1 MMTMVRPF
9 FIAFLLMT
17 SLGRAQTSRSGA
29 FHADIQIQDG
39 AAKYPGLSGW
49 VATVSD
55 EAGSVRYRLSKEVP
69 YDVPYP
75 ALYLSDV
82 DGRSVAVSSFNGTI
96 EYVDGRGNVTR
107 VLTPFG
113 EGTPEYERNIKCS
126 IAGARAAF
134 LLSSPLWS
142 NARVF
147 MTNLDGDEVW
157 TVDLEGTHAG
167 EVFLAANGKYL
178 VAGSYV
184 AGVSPRF
191 VTVLFD
197 GRGTMVRTFDMLFRY
212 ADISAEGG
220 QLALT
225 DRNSILLT
233 TTQPE
238 APVVRWSTD
247 SRDRIITGVC
257 FFDAFIA
264 LTTEQILVED
274 GTPYYTDPRLVVLDA
289 HGMLRAT
296 RVLEGKS
303 KNPVQLVRKGSEVV
317 MSGASSSLLFS
328 ADELTR

>member
-1 MMTMVRPF
+1 MMTTVRSF
-9 FIAFLLMT
+9 LIAFLLMT

-39 AAKYPGLSGW
+39 AAKYPELSGW

-75 ALYLSDV
+75 ALYLSDA
-82 DGRSVAVSSFNGTI
+82 DGRSVVVSSFNGTI

-126 IAGARAAF
+126 IAGERAAF
-134 LLSSPLWS
+134 LLSSPLLS

-147 MTNLDGDEVW
+147 MTDMDGDVVW

-167 EVFLAANGKYL
+167 EMFLASDGTHL

-184 AGVSPRF
+184 AGVSPVF
-191 VTVLFD
+191 TTVLLD
-197 GRGTMVRTFDMLFRY
+197 GQGGRVRTIDMLFRH
-212 ADISAEGG
+212 ADISPENGK
-220 QLALT
+220 LALT

-264 LTTEQILVED
+264 LTAEQILVED
-274 GTPYYTDPRLVVLDA
+274 GTPYYTDPHLTILN
-289 HGMLRAT
+289 HQGMPQAE
-296 RVLEGKS
+296 RVLEGRS
-303 KNPVQLVRKGSEVV
+303 KHPTELVRT
-317 MSGASSSLLFS
+317 MSGVEMRGAASNVSLTPEDLNP
-328 ADELTR
+328 